1 MMQAGGKHGMVTMDQ
16 TLAGL
21 VKAGTVTLDAALERC
36 SNEEDLRRLIQQPS
50 WAA

>member
-1 MMQAGGKHGMVTMDQ
+1 MQAGAKFGMVTMDQ
-16 TLAGL
+16 NLATLVRAGKL
-21 VKAGTVTLDAALERC
+21 TLEVALERC

>member
-1 MMQAGGKHGMVTMDQ
+1 MVTMDQ

-21 VKAGTVTLDAALERC
+21 VKAGTVTLEMALERC
-36 SNEEDLRRLIQQPS
+36 TNEEDLRRLIQQPS